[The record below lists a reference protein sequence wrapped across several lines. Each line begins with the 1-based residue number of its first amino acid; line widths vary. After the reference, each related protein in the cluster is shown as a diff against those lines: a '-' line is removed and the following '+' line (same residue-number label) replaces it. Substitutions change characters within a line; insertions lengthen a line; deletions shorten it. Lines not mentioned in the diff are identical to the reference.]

1 MVDKHQLSWFTQ
13 KMMKQCQVNS
23 GWNGGCS
30 KNVILVKQLWKEIIC
45 KWHCDE
51 NLPPNGAVRV
61 QPCSNVCWR
70 FQHYQMDYK
79 TFISILLFNV
89 RPGQDNCKK
98 TLTPKFFLPE
108 TSQRD
113 TSADWCKDTGGTGKG
128 KDVFEIFLG
137 GFFFW
142 NTGWARAVVAF
153 VFSISKVFFSPLPH
167 TRLFMVSLQSGC
179 VFSTPQFFA
188 SDVVTI
194 CQHSRENNVIKEET
208 VQQSCC
214 WSISWIAP
222 YNENSILSSCKIL
235 HNTNSYAVNEMSL
248 TQFKL
253 IKFTSVCLI
262 NYPSGF

>member
-1 MVDKHQLSWFTQ
+1 MKICLLMAPSVCNHVQTFVDGFSITKWTTKPSYQYYYLMLDQDKTTAKKHWHPSSFYLKHHNETQ
-13 KMMKQCQVNS
+13 
-23 GWNGGCS
+23 
-30 KNVILVKQLWKEIIC
+30 
-45 KWHCDE
+45 
-51 NLPPNGAVRV
+51 A
-61 QPCSNVCWR
+61 
-70 FQHYQMDYK
+70 
-79 TFISILLFNV
+79 
-89 RPGQDNCKK
+89 
-98 TLTPKFFLPE
+98 LTDA
-108 TSQRD
+108 R
-113 TSADWCKDTGGTGKG
+113 
-128 KDVFEIFLG
+128 ILG
-137 GFFFW
+137 GQAKARMSLRFSWEAFFW

-235 HNTNSYAVNEMSL
+235 HNTNILM
-248 TQFKL
+248 Q
-253 IKFTSVCLI
+253 
-262 NYPSGF
+262 